1 MIWIYHKL
9 VGQKKT
15 RRAMWNHAEPGSD
28 AELVFGA
35 PTGIQFENPPQACS
49 SMLGVWIVT
58 LKQQGAASESEIL
71 QCCRFYLASFNTK
84 DQIVRSYCII

>member
-1 MIWIYHKL
+1 
-9 VGQKKT
+9 
-15 RRAMWNHAEPGSD
+15 MWNHVEPGSD

-58 LKQQGAASESEIL
+58 LKQQDAASESETS
-71 QCCRFYLASFNTK
+71 QCSSFTLHHL
-84 DQIVRSYCII
+84 I